1 MEDKKKNIHEL
12 LEKLHFGKW
21 KKDQILILFLA
32 GVLLLV
38 IAIPT
43 KERQTKEE
51 RTKESKT
58 ETSASGT
65 AAEDDYTRYL
75 EEHLSEVLSQME
87 GAGEV
92 TVMITLA
99 SSAEKVVEKDV
110 EAGEETVTESDSQGG
125 TRTTRNSTST
135 ESSVYTG
142 DEADGQ
148 KPYVSKEITPQVEG
162 VVVLAQGGD
171 NSVVVQNITEAV
183 QALFG
188 IDTHK
193 IRIMK
198 KH

>member
-1 MEDKKKNIHEL
+1 MEDKKNQISGWI
-12 LEKLHFGKW
+12 EKLRLGKW

-32 GVLLLV
+32 GILLLV
-38 IAIPT
+38 IAVPT
-43 KERQTKEE
+43 ENQS
-51 RTKESKT
+51 KESRQEEETGAGGKT
-58 ETSASGT
+58 GGSISQ
-65 AAEDDYTRYL
+65 EDYARYM

-92 TVMITLA
+92 AVMVTLE
-99 SSAEKVVEKDV
+99 SSAERVVEKDV

-125 TRTTRNSTST
+125 TRTTSNSTST
-135 ESSVYTG
+135 ETSVYEE
-142 DEADGQ
+142 DDSQGQ
-148 KPYVSKEITPQVEG
+148 QPYVSKEITPQVEG

-171 NSVVVQNITEAV
+171 DPVVVQNITEAV

-198 KH
+198 KN